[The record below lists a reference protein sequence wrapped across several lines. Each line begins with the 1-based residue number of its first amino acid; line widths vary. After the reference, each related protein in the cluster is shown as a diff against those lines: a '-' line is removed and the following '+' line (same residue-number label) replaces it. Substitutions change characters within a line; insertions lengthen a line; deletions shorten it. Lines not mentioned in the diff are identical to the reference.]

1 MKKVE
6 YRLNDYVLNEANKIC
21 RVVGTR
27 LTPYSEFTAESTQML
42 TMTWREVRDGKVV
55 MHVEDV
61 EANKVYPWSFNMNNL
76 TTIGFKKGDSLHTV
90 VYFDVVSKR
99 SIVIDRTDGSVY
111 AFLCS
116 RHIMMD
122 FVHVDAVHEL
132 QHVFDAADIEFPNLS
147 GWLLTENAKRKPPV
161 KLHEL

>member
-6 YRLNDYVLNEANKIC
+6 YRLNDYVLNEANKVC

-27 LTPYSEFTAESTQML
+27 LIHYADSIEEPTQML

-55 MHVEDV
+55 MHVVSAED
-61 EANKVYPWSFNMNNL
+61 NKVNPWSFTLAVL
-76 TTIGFKKGDSLHTV
+76 TAIGFKRATSHTV
-90 VYFDVVSKR
+90 VYRDYVSKR

-116 RHIMMD
+116 RHIIMD

-132 QHVFDAADIEFPNLS
+132 QHVFEAADIEFPNLS

-161 KLHEL
+161 KLNEL